1 MVAASIDVHFLSDFR
16 RTIRWFEPI
25 NCVRVM
31 VESLPGTLPW
41 ILQRSYIAQVALE
54 VRSYLLHL
62 SLVLYR
68 GNWGW
73 AR

>member
-1 MVAASIDVHFLSDFR
+1 LFIFLYDFR

-41 ILQRSYIAQVALE
+41 ILQRSYCASVLGSPQLFVASQSCAVPRQLG
-54 VRSYLLHL
+54 L
-62 SLVLYR
+62 
-68 GNWGW
+68 GTMTQCGG
-73 AR
+73 